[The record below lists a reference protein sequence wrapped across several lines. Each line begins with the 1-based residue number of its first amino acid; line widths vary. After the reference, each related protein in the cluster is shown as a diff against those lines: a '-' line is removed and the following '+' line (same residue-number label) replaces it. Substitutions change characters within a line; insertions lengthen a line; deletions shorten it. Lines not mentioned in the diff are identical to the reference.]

1 MVIRPAVPDD
11 AAGVQEIYAPIV
23 EHTVI
28 SFEVDVP
35 SVDEL
40 RRRITR
46 TIPLLPWLVAE
57 SAGRIA
63 GYAYASEHQTRQA
76 YRWSVNVS
84 IYLAEEHRGH
94 GLGRRL
100 YDELLTAL
108 RQLGYVSAFAG
119 ITLPNPASIGLH
131 EAMGFEPIGT
141 FPTVGYKQ
149 GAWHEVGWWH
159 LALIEPPEDPAPP
172 APWRSGAAGR

>member
-40 RRRITR
+40 RRRITH

-63 GYAYASEHQTRQA
+63 GYAYAGEHQTRQA

-119 ITLPNPASIGLH
+119 ITL
-131 EAMGFEPIGT
+131 
-141 FPTVGYKQ
+141 
-149 GAWHEVGWWH
+149 
-159 LALIEPPEDPAPP
+159 
-172 APWRSGAAGR
+172 